1 MNIFFKVSIHDGIME
16 ATSNS
21 IMLSNILQSSA
32 ESNESCIPTSSTNL
46 LSNSVTD
53 NIMLIETQSPIL
65 SLTNNNNIITS
76 SPILNTDHM
85 GANCGILIN
94 TATNESPITHDT
106 LILAS
111 NSQIGNNTDNN
122 VQHILSDLLK
132 NSESISESQIPQT
145 SPQQTTVQ
153 TQFLTYTNTTDV
165 LNLVSNDVI
174 SPSALITVQT
184 SDSNVTVIKKEDE
197 QMISQR
203 LTQMS
208 DSDFIYI
215 SANCFN

>member
-46 LSNSVTD
+46 LANSVTD

>member
-1 MNIFFKVSIHDGIME
+1 ME

-46 LSNSVTD
+46 LANSVTD

-65 SLTNNNNIITS
+65 SITNNNSIITS